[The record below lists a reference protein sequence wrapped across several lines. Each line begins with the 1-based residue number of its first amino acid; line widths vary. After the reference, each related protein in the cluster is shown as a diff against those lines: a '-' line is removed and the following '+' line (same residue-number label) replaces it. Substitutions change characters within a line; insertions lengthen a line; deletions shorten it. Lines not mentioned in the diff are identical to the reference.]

1 MKILRTILFL
11 LTLIPLQGHS
21 SMNFSFTPQDVD
33 QLTKTVLGEALGE
46 DDNGKIAVMNVVL
59 NRLNSKRFNR
69 SGKKSI
75 TDIVRKPFAFSAWN
89 DPDKG
94 GNNLVK
100 KGPGDKDYEYT
111 KSLVLDFLKGNY
123 ADNTGGAT
131 HYRVSSLATPAY
143 YDQNEYKDADKNF
156 LKIGKHTFMS
166 TPVDGADRADYTPS
180 SSSARLDFPLFQA
193 KYRDKQTPA
202 EMLMQGS
209 DMSEDSLQNLANVLE
224 QRKKKE
230 QGFFARILGNA
241 ISGKGI
247 GSLF

>member
-21 SMNFSFTPQDVD
+21 SMSEMTTAQIKNLAVQYARQYGIRPDVFLAQIFKESSFDPTSTGNLGEKGLTQVLESTAKKPGYKVKPMDWSKGYDVHENLRFGAEYLAALVKRNNGD
-33 QLTKTVLGEALGE
+33 YYKALQAYNGGQRNVNNATVSDAAKKYSTDILSKTV
-46 DDNGKIAVMNVVL
+46 NPNFF
-59 NRLNSKRFNR
+59 SKPEVSRYPTEF
-69 SGKKSI
+69 
-75 TDIVRKPFAFSAWN
+75 T
-89 DPDKG
+89 
-94 GNNLVK
+94 
-100 KGPGDKDYEYT
+100 T
-111 KSLVLDFLKGNY
+111 
-123 ADNTGGAT
+123 AT
-131 HYRVSSLATPAY
+131 
-143 YDQNEYKDADKNF
+143 NE
-156 LKIGKHTFMS
+156 
-166 TPVDGADRADYTPS
+166 R
-180 SSSARLDFPLFQA
+180 
-193 KYRDKQTPA
+193 TPA

>member
-1 MKILRTILFL
+1 
-11 LTLIPLQGHS
+11 
-21 SMNFSFTPQDVD
+21 MNFSFTPQDVD

-59 NRLNSKRFNR
+59 NRLSSKRFNR

-75 TDIVRKPFAFSAWN
+75 TDIVRYPYAFSAWN
-89 DPDKG
+89 PGKG
-94 GNNLVK
+94 GNELVK

-111 KSLVLDFLKGNY
+111 KGLVLDFLKGNY

-131 HYRVSSLATPAY
+131 HYYAPDKVDIPAY
-143 YDQNEYKDADKNF
+143 YNKNEYKDAEKLF
-156 LKIGKHTFMS
+156 TKVGKHTFMS
-166 TPVDGADRADYTPS
+166 TPEDGVNRADYVPS
-180 SSSARLDFPLFQA
+180 SSNTNFLAKSKSVETPLIYGAYSATNER
-193 KYRDKQTPA
+193 TPA

-224 QRKKKE
+224 QRKKKA

-241 ISGKGI
+241 ISGKGR